1 MNKYITGIAKVL
13 ASLNAIWSIFELMP
27 YAGRIDGAGGAMK
40 FNNMLVAL
48 LLYFVISIVHQVVES
63 LSDS

>member
-13 ASLNAIWSIFELMP
+13 ASLNAIWSIFTLMP
-27 YAGRIDGAGGAMK
+27 YVGRIDGATSAMH

>member
-13 ASLNAIWSIFELMP
+13 ASLNAIWSIFALMP
-27 YAGRIDGAGGAMK
+27 SVGRIDGATGAMH